1 VEAVLDAHASVALL
15 QDEASAE
22 QIEQTIA
29 TGRAGASWVNL
40 GEVYYLLARRGGHS
54 AAAAAV
60 ERVSRRILT
69 DEPSAASIVAA
80 AGIKARHRLFY
91 AEAFAV
97 EVAERHRAP
106 LLTGDPE
113 IVALASEVTVI
124 DLRG

>member
-1 VEAVLDAHASVALL
+1 MEAVLDAYAIVALL
-15 QDEASAE
+15 RDEAAAE

-40 GEVYYLLARRGGHS
+40 GEVYYSLARRGGHS

-80 AGIKARHRLFY
+80 AGIKARHRLSY